1 MTVSSAGGLR
11 CFSQSFAARSRLD
24 ALNAEIKECRAKIEA
39 LNDENKALTERLLVY
54 RSAQP
59 RDEDSIA
66 DLTKQIASNDQQIAD
81 NRQQI
86 ARLDQ
91 QLAMEVRR
99 MEQAP
104 GSLELCL

>member
-1 MTVSSAGGLR
+1 VR
-11 CFSQSFAARSRLD
+11 
-24 ALNAEIKECRAKIEA
+24 AEIKERLNKIED
-39 LNDENKALTERLLVY
+39 LNAQIGAQTERLLT
-54 RSAQP
+54 AAEP
-59 RDEDSIA
+59 RTIKILEERIA
-66 DLTKQIASNDQQIAD
+66 RLDQQIAD